1 MAHLNRVKKNEAKEG
16 HSGKHTWPKKLPCA
30 RDDKTRIYRNQRS
43 TISAHRNPTICL
55 CNLVPNRIKMLS
67 NKKGQSITY
76 ILTRPCMTFF
86 RLFRSEKLVSVVTCK
101 VKRVFSMEG
110 YFNKI
115 NKFIFYQIM
124 RYSSV
129 KSRTIICRQNGHL
142 VISSFKFI

>member
-30 RDDKTRIYRNQRS
+30 RDDKTRIYRNERS
-43 TISAHRNPTICL
+43 TISAHRNP
-55 CNLVPNRIKMLS
+55 NYLS
-67 NKKGQSITY
+67 MQPVAKSNENVVQQKGQSIKY
-76 ILTRPCMTFF
+76 ILTRPCMIFF
-86 RLFRSEKLVSVVTCK
+86 RLFRSEKLGSVVTCK

-110 YFNKI
+110 YVNKI
-115 NKFIFYQIM
+115 NMFIFYQIM

-129 KSRTIICRQNGHL
+129 KSRTIICRQNGRL

>member
-1 MAHLNRVKKNEAKEG
+1 MPIG
-16 HSGKHTWPKKLPCA
+16 
-30 RDDKTRIYRNQRS
+30 I
-43 TISAHRNPTICL
+43 PTICL

-67 NKKGQSITY
+67 N
-76 ILTRPCMTFF
+76 ILTRPCMIF
-86 RLFRSEKLVSVVTCK
+86 LGEKLVSVVTCK
-101 VKRVFSMEG
+101 VKRVFSIEG